1 MVGES
6 GSRRAVPGPGGVV
19 ACVECQSLHV
29 RPSGSSYPM
38 DPERNFE
45 GKASFWRCSNC
56 GARFMGPLVPESKRH
71 HHRRSSSGDR
81 LAESVTLSRVF
92 KRWAFPL
99 IVILVTAI
107 AVAFVLDRRNQDTRP
122 RIVVTP
128 PR

>member
-1 MVGES
+1 MVAES
-6 GSRRAVPGPGGVV
+6 GSRAAVPGPGGVV
-19 ACVECQSLHV
+19 ACVECQSQHV

-38 DPERNFE
+38 DKEKNFE

-56 GARFMGPLVPESKRH
+56 GARFMGPLVPERKHRH
-71 HHRRSSSGDR
+71 HRSHSRDPLG
-81 LAESVTLSRVF
+81 ESVTLSRLV

-99 IVILVTAI
+99 IVILVTII

-122 RIVVTP
+122 RLVVTP